1 MGIERARGPARGDA
15 RRRRPGSLGATTIEE
30 VIPDLVPK
38 AELPLAPESEINVS
52 YAPSVP
58 PPSERMEPA
67 IVEVAFEV
75 VEGVADIDPINSV
88 QYLTWG
94 YRRAG
99 R

>member
-1 MGIERARGPARGDA
+1 M
-15 RRRRPGSLGATTIEE
+15 
-30 VIPDLVPK
+30 
-38 AELPLAPESEINVS
+38 NVS

-75 VEGVADIDPINSV
+75 VEGVANIDPINSV

-94 YRRAG
+94 YRVQGDDQVIFLQFPGPINPSPR